1 MKITSINAF
10 PFRLPLRRQFRWA
23 SLRVD
28 LGGFVFV
35 RVNTDEGLSGF
46 GEATPLPDWGGDH
59 HRRGGET
66 QRTVV
71 EIIRSVIA
79 PAIEG
84 MDPTAIAACH
94 LAMDKVLKGNSYAKN
109 AVDIALHDLWGKAVG
124 QPVYKL
130 LGGKVRDGV
139 PVAHMIGI
147 MPNDDA
153 VAEGEA
159 AFADGIRAFQV
170 KGGENSAR
178 DIDLIRRLRERMGSD
193 AVLRLDI
200 NQGYRDVKQAIAVI
214 EALDD
219 AGLDYVEQP
228 ATGLDRMAE
237 ITAAVR
243 PRIIADESCWDAR
256 DALDVIER
264 RAADNISIYLAKAG
278 GIYKAR
284 RVAAVAA
291 AALVDCDVN
300 GSIESAI
307 GTAANVHFA
316 LAEPCVTM
324 PCVIS
329 VNAPKGRHPCAAGG
343 NYYADDICIEPLPWP
358 DGKLLPLDKPGLG
371 ISLDEAKLESFR
383 ED

>member
-1 MKITSINAF
+1 MKITGIEAF
-10 PFRLPLRRQFRWA
+10 PFRLPLRRKFRWA

-35 RVNTDEGLSGF
+35 RINTDEGLSGI

-66 QRTVV
+66 QHTVV

-79 PAIEG
+79 PALEG
-84 MDPTAIAACH
+84 LDPTAIGACH

-109 AVDIALHDLWGKAVG
+109 AVDMALHDLWGKALG
-124 QPVYKL
+124 QPLYRL

-139 PVAHMIGI
+139 KVAHMIGI

-170 KGGENSAR
+170 KGGEDSRR
-178 DIDLIRRLRERMGSD
+178 DVDLIRRLRDSLGEE

-214 EALDD
+214 EALDE

-256 DALDVIER
+256 DALDIVER
-264 RAADNISIYLAKAG
+264 RGADCISIYLAKAG
-278 GIYKAR
+278 GILKAR
-284 RVAAVAA
+284 RVAAVAS

-324 PCVIS
+324 ACVIS
-329 VNAPKGRHPCAAGG
+329 VNAPKGRHPNKAGG
-343 NYYADDICIEPLPWP
+343 HYYEDDVVSEPLPWG
-358 DGKLLPLDKPGLG
+358 DGMLLPPEGPGLG
-371 ISLDEAKLESFR
+371 IALDEDKLERFR

>member
-1 MKITSINAF
+1 
-10 PFRLPLRRQFRWA
+10 PLRRKFRWA

-35 RVNTDEGLSGF
+35 RVNTDEGLSGI

-79 PAIEG
+79 PALEG
-84 MDPTAIAACH
+84 LDPTAIGACH

-109 AVDIALHDLWGKAVG
+109 AVDMALHDLWGKALG
-124 QPVYKL
+124 QPLYRL

-139 PVAHMIGI
+139 KVAHMIGI

-170 KGGENSAR
+170 KGGEDSAR
-178 DIDLIRRLRERMGSD
+178 DIDLIRRLREAMGAE

-219 AGLDYVEQP
+219 AGLD
-228 ATGLDRMAE
+228 
-237 ITAAVR
+237 
-243 PRIIADESCWDAR
+243 
-256 DALDVIER
+256 
-264 RAADNISIYLAKAG
+264 
-278 GIYKAR
+278 
-284 RVAAVAA
+284 
-291 AALVDCDVN
+291 
-300 GSIESAI
+300 
-307 GTAANVHFA
+307 
-316 LAEPCVTM
+316 
-324 PCVIS
+324 
-329 VNAPKGRHPCAAGG
+329 
-343 NYYADDICIEPLPWP
+343 
-358 DGKLLPLDKPGLG
+358 
-371 ISLDEAKLESFR
+371 
-383 ED
+383 

>member
-1 MKITSINAF
+1 MKIIGIEAF

-23 SLRVD
+23 SLRID

-35 RVNTDEGLSGF
+35 RIRTDEGLSGI
-46 GEATPLPDWGGDH
+46 GEATPLPDWGGDF

-66 QRTVV
+66 QKTVV
-71 EIIRSVIA
+71 EMIDSVIA
-79 PAIEG
+79 PALED
-84 MDPTAIAACH
+84 MDPTDIAACH
-94 LAMDKVLKGNSYAKN
+94 LAIDKVLRGNSYAKV
-109 AVDIALHDLWGKAVG
+109 AVDIALHDLWGKALG
-124 QPVYKL
+124 QPLYKL
-130 LGGKVRDGV
+130 LGGKVRDRV

-153 VAEGEA
+153 VEEGVQA
-159 AFADGIRAFQV
+159 HGDGIRAFQV
-170 KGGENSAR
+170 KGGEDSDR
-178 DIDLIRRLRERMGSD
+178 DIDLIRRLRETLGEGTI
-193 AVLRLDI
+193 LRLDI
-200 NQGYRDVKQAIAVI
+200 NQGYRDIKEAVSVI
-214 EALDD
+214 EALGD

-228 ATGLDRMAE
+228 ATGLDRMAA

-256 DALDVIER
+256 DAMEIIQQ
-264 RAADNISIYLAKAG
+264 RAADNLSIYLAKAG

-291 AALVDCDVN
+291 SSLVDYDVN

-329 VNAPKGRHPCAAGG
+329 VNAPEGAHPCQAGG
-343 NYYADDICIEPLPWP
+343 HYYRDDVITEPLPFA
-358 DGKLLPLDKPGLG
+358 DGALLPLDKPGLG
-371 ISLDEAKLESFR
+371 IEIDEARLESFR